1 MNKQRNCPDCNVD
14 ITGSHYA
21 RIRCKVC
28 STKRTKELAYQKR
41 DKYNAQ
47 KREYRKKHLEAHRAR
62 EKAWNENNQH
72 KRKEYRRKNK
82 EKLAEKDKKWREKN
96 QEHLKQYYLD
106 NKEMWKKNGGKWRD
120 NNKDKCANYYLDN
133 KEKRDQQT
141 RDWLDRDN
149 NRERMN
155 KRVTD
160 RLRKARAELD
170 DLYMKSLLT
179 DKRKNLS
186 VKSSDITPELIEL
199 KRQIVILHRIV
210 ENER

>member
-1 MNKQRNCPDCNVD
+1 M
-14 ITGSHYA
+14 
-21 RIRCKVC
+21 
-28 STKRTKELAYQKR
+28 
-41 DKYNAQ
+41 
-47 KREYRKKHLEAHRAR
+47 
-62 EKAWNENNQH
+62 
-72 KRKEYRRKNK
+72 
-82 EKLAEKDKKWREKN
+82 AEKDKKWREKN

-210 ENER
+210 ENERNNKP